1 MRLFVR
7 ENRMA
12 ITTQLSATPGAHSET
27 NRSQRATKRAIS
39 ATSRPALAKR
49 TARLGLTLVC
59 LLGVPTCA
67 QATAPQEQ
75 ETPTSTQ
82 SQADTR
88 DTLRFVDK
96 LLDAHVPT
104 LPAAEIP
111 PPKAIAPG
119 EQAWL
124 DALKAKRQGMAQPPA
139 SNAPEAHYFVSFS
152 MPDEVLAPLIE
163 QATAYGIPAHLRG
176 MVNGDMRQTANA
188 VLRLVKDRQQG
199 GVAINPMAFTRY
211 GITAVPAL
219 VVTCSEGSDRIA
231 GNLALDAALT
241 KIAEAGACQESARR
255 LLAQHTDTGATP

>member
-1 MRLFVR
+1 MTTPYSASVVTDGTADDTK
-7 ENRMA
+7 MQHA
-12 ITTQLSATPGAHSET
+12 ITKRDICAPW
-27 NRSQRATKRAIS
+27 RAPRV
-39 ATSRPALAKR
+39 RPLIQTFAL
-49 TARLGLTLVC
+49 TY
-59 LLGVPTCA
+59 LLGMATCT
-67 QATAPQEQ
+67 QAAAPQEQ
-75 ETPTSTQ
+75 DAPTSVQ
-82 SQADTR
+82 SQADTH
-88 DTLRFVDK
+88 DTLRFVDS
-96 LLDAHVPT
+96 LLDAKAPT

-111 PPKAIAPG
+111 QPKAIAPG

-199 GVAINPMAFTRY
+199 GVSINPMAFTRY

-219 VVTCSEGSDRIA
+219 VVTCGEGSDRIA

-241 KIAEAGACQESARR
+241 KIAEAGTCQEIARR

>member
-1 MRLFVR
+1 MTTSHPVR
-7 ENRMA
+7 
-12 ITTQLSATPGAHSET
+12 TVTSSAAGGTKMQHPV
-27 NRSQRATKRAIS
+27 TKRDMDTPWCPPRVLALLQ
-39 ATSRPALAKR
+39 ALA
-49 TARLGLTLVC
+49 LTS
-59 LLGVPTCA
+59 LLGMATFA
-67 QATAPQEQ
+67 QATAPQG
-75 ETPTSTQ
+75 Q
-82 SQADTR
+82 SVHKSATDTR
-88 DTLRFVDK
+88 DTLRFVDS
-96 LLDAHVPT
+96 LLDAKPPT
-104 LPAAEIP
+104 LPAGGIP
-111 PPKAIAPG
+111 QPKAIAPG

-124 DALKAKRQGMAQPPA
+124 EALKAKRQGMAQPPA

-199 GVAINPMAFTRY
+199 GVSINPMAFTRY

-241 KIAEAGACQESARR
+241 KIAEAGTCQESARR

>member
-1 MRLFVR
+1 M
-7 ENRMA
+7 
-12 ITTQLSATPGAHSET
+12 TTPYSASVVTDGTAGGTKMQH
-27 NRSQRATKRAIS
+27 AVTKRDICAPWR
-39 ATSRPALAKR
+39 APRVRPLIQTFAL
-49 TARLGLTLVC
+49 TY
-59 LLGVPTCA
+59 LLGMATCT
-67 QATAPQEQ
+67 QAAAPQAQ
-75 ETPTSTQ
+75 DAPTSVQ

-88 DTLRFVDK
+88 DTLRFVDS
-96 LLDAHVPT
+96 LLDAKPPT
-104 LPAAEIP
+104 LPAGGIP
-111 PPKAIAPG
+111 QPKAIAPG

-139 SNAPEAHYFVSFS
+139 TNAPEAHYFVSFS
-152 MPDEVLAPLIE
+152 MPDEVLAPLIA
-163 QATAYGIPAHLRG
+163 QAAAYGIPAHLRG

-199 GVAINPMAFTRY
+199 GVSINPMAFTRY

-241 KIAEAGACQESARR
+241 KIAEAGTCQESARR

>member
-1 MRLFVR
+1 MTTSHPMRTV
-7 ENRMA
+7 
-12 ITTQLSATPGAHSET
+12 TSSAAGGTKMQHT
-27 NRSQRATKRAIS
+27 VTKRDMDTPWCPPRVLALLQ
-39 ATSRPALAKR
+39 ALA
-49 TARLGLTLVC
+49 LTS
-59 LLGVPTCA
+59 LLGMATCA
-67 QATAPQEQ
+67 QAATPQEQ
-75 ETPTSTQ
+75 GAPTSVQ

-96 LLDAHVPT
+96 LLDAHVPP
-104 LPAAEIP
+104 LPAGEIP
-111 PPKAIAPG
+111 QPKAITPG

-124 DALKAKRQGMAQPPA
+124 DALKAKRRSMAQPPA
-139 SNAPEAHYFVSFS
+139 TNEPEAHYLVSFS

-199 GVAINPMAFTRY
+199 GVSINPMAFTRY

-241 KIAEAGACQESARR
+241 KIAEAGTCQESARR
-255 LLAQHTDTGATP
+255 LLAQHHQLEVSDE